1 MKSEFEV
8 NFLGGANFKD
18 MKKLEA
24 KKFNDPVDIGILVN
38 LIAKELSIN
47 IRFIQLCD
55 N

>member
-8 NFLGGANFKD
+8 NFFGGANFKD

-24 KKFNDPVDIGILVN
+24 KKFNEPVDIGRLMN
-38 LIAKELSIN
+38 FIAKELSIS
-47 IRFIQLCD
+47 IRFFQLCD